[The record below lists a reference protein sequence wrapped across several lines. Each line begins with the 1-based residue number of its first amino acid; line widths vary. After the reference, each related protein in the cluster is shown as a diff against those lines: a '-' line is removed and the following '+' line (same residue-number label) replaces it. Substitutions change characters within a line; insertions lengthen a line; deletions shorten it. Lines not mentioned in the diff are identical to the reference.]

1 MSEET
6 KETGM
11 SAIKK
16 TVIGVITTAVTA
28 AGAYVTTHIEAIFGG
43 EEEEPKVEQVAP
55 AKQESKQEV
64 QVTGPTINL
73 TIPEQ
78 KPAAPQVIRERVIEK
93 AAPAPAPV
101 QQPAK
106 PAPAEEEDPW

>member
-1 MSEET
+1 MSEEI
-6 KETGM
+6 KESGM
-11 SAIKK
+11 STIKK

-43 EEEEPKVEQVAP
+43 EEEEPKTEQVQP
-55 AKQESKQEV
+55 AVENKQKQEV
-64 QVTGPTINL
+64 NVQGPTINL

-78 KPAAPQVIRERVIEK
+78 KPATIIRERVVEK
-93 AAPAPAPV
+93 PAAAAPV
-101 QQPAK
+101 QQPVK

>member
-1 MSEET
+1 MSEEI
-6 KETGM
+6 KESGM
-11 SAIKK
+11 STVKK

-43 EEEEPKVEQVAP
+43 GEEEPKTEQVAP
-55 AKQESKQEV
+55 TMENKQKQEV
-64 QVTGPTINL
+64 NVSGPTINL

-78 KPAAPQVIRERVIEK
+78 KPATIIRERVVEK
-93 AAPAPAPV
+93 PAATPVPAA
-101 QQPAK
+101 PAK